1 MPASLAT
8 VASILKEIYEPRL
21 VSMLNEDAVTLRR
34 IERTSEGTS
43 SDVNGRYVTFPLK
56 VRRNQ
61 GIGARN
67 ELELL
72 PTPGQQGYAAARVGL
87 KYLYGALRLS
97 GQTFELADTNRQA
110 FVSAVDQEIDG
121 LKEALVKDQNRMV
134 YGDGTG
140 TIGTVDTAGTGV
152 NTVNLDTA
160 MYVQMGEQVDVVTG
174 STLGNPSPTIVA
186 SNRQVTAINETTGV
200 VTLSGTTFSTVV
212 GDVIVRNGSVN
223 REWTGLKS
231 IVKATG
237 VLYNV
242 DPAVEPSWAAR
253 IDSNGGTPRAVSEA
267 LMIKM
272 VNEIRRRG
280 GKTTAIFSNYGVQQ
294 SYFNLLSQQRQF
306 VNTKTFTG
314 GFSGLAFTTDAG
326 EIPFVTDFDTP
337 HNSMWFL
344 NEKELKFYRSKDWSW
359 MNRDGNMWK
368 AVAGYDAYDATFYQY
383 SELGCHKRNSFGR
396 IDDLIEA

>member
-200 VTLSGTTFSTVV
+200 VTLSGATFSTVV